1 MPLVMSAS
9 IAKLA
14 EALCAAQG
22 EMAPAKKNAS
32 NPHFRSTYADLASC
46 YEASRPAMV
55 RHGLSTVQLPGR
67 RDDGTTTLTTMLLHV
82 SGEFIGE
89 EAGVKVAET
98 AQAVGSAMTYLRRY
112 AYSAMIGLATED
124 DDGVAASPQP
134 RHDAP
139 AERRAAPQEAAPP
152 PASAD
157 RNDPP
162 CPKCKGAMWDNRVGK
177 KNPKSPDYK
186 CRDKSCDGVIWPP
199 RGSSSRPEPTA
210 VPAPYATESEEIP
223 F

>member
-1 MPLVMSAS
+1 MKEIAAALVKAQR
-9 IAKLA
+9 AFGP
-14 EALCAAQG
+14 AL
-22 EMAPAKKNAS
+22 KTSS
-32 NPHFRSTYADLASC
+32 NPHFKSRYADLASC

-177 KNPKSPDYK
+177 KNPKSPDFK
-186 CRDKSCDGVIWPP
+186 CRDKACDGVIWPP
-199 RGSSSRPEPTA
+199 RSSSSRPEPA
-210 VPAPYATESEEIP
+210 AAPAPYATESEEIP